1 MIVNHGLNQ
10 GWKALKNTLLRKG
23 MAELIGLLGGVA
35 GIGSLVCLIIV
46 LTKLFP
52 AEGVLKGIFGI
63 ICGIYTFIWGWQN
76 VDRYNLKNIMTIWSA
91 CFVVSII
98 TRVLALSAAKG

>member
-1 MIVNHGLNQ
+1 ME
-10 GWKALKNTLLRKG
+10 ALL
-23 MAELIGLLGGVA
+23 GLLAMGA

-52 AEGVLKGIFGI
+52 AEGALKGIFGI

-76 VDRYNLKNIMTIWSA
+76 VDRYNLKNVMTIWSV
-91 CFVVSII
+91 CFVVSVIV
-98 TRVLALSAAKG
+98 RVVGVATIKS

>member
-1 MIVNHGLNQ
+1 MA
-10 GWKALKNTLLRKG
+10 ALL
-23 MAELIGLLGGVA
+23 GLLAVGA

-52 AEGVLKGIFGI
+52 AEGALKGIFGI

-76 VDRYNLKNIMTIWSA
+76 VDRYNLKNVMTIWSV
-91 CFVVSII
+91 CFVVSVIVRI
-98 TRVLALSAAKG
+98 VGAATLKT